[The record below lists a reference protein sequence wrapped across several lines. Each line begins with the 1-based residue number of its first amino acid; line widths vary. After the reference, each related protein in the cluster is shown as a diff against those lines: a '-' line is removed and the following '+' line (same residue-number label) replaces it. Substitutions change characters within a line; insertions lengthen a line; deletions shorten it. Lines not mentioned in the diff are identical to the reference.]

1 MSDSTDTWRNLRRR
15 RRGTKLVVALAAIT
29 VVAACTS
36 GTSSG
41 SSGSSGPKPTLSGD
55 AFTPLSGP
63 EAVFGPE
70 STSGCFTAIL
80 VINAAGGILGHQVQ
94 CVTTDSRGDAADAVP
109 AAQQMLA
116 TVPNLI
122 GIVGPSTNE
131 APSTVSIFDRAHI
144 PMIAQTGDP
153 AFDHNTYKYFYRP
166 TPADDINGIAMA
178 VWAYKQ
184 KGFTRAAAVFGNDVA
199 GQGVVPNLVKAF
211 QKLGGTVVANQSLA
225 LDQNSYRTEV
235 AQLKAAQPQVIFTE
249 LDPQTA
255 GTYYGELKQLNG
267 LVPVI
272 GDGGTL
278 GYPAWLQ
285 AVSGAIGAASM
296 AQFYSGVQILNPT
309 SGPGWDTFS
318 KAVVQINITNPSQF
332 LNDPYTTT
340 NYDGVIEIALAITA
354 AKSTDPTKFNPY
366 FLKVATGGP
375 SAVVVHTY
383 ADGVAALNS
392 GKTIQFVGAA
402 GATIYDQY
410 HNASL
415 PWEVDTVKSDLSL
428 VQQGIVSASDVA
440 ALTS

>member
-1 MSDSTDTWRNLRRR
+1 
-15 RRGTKLVVALAAIT
+15 
-29 VVAACTS
+29 
-36 GTSSG
+36 
-41 SSGSSGPKPTLSGD
+41 
-55 AFTPLSGP
+55 
-63 EAVFGPE
+63 
-70 STSGCFTAIL
+70 
-80 VINAAGGILGHQVQ
+80 
-94 CVTTDSRGDAADAVP
+94 
-109 AAQQMLA
+109 MLA
-116 TVPNLI
+116 TVSNLVA
-122 GIVGPSTNE
+122 IVGPSTNE

-178 VWAYKQ
+178 VWAFKQ
-184 KGFTRAAAVFGNDVA
+184 KGFTTAAAVFGNDVA

-211 QKLGGTVVANQSLA
+211 QKLGGTMVANQSLA

-235 AQLKAAQPQVIFTE
+235 ARVLAAKPQVIFTE

-255 GTYYGELKQLNG
+255 GTYFGELKQLGG

-285 AVSGAIGAASM
+285 AVSGAIGASSM

-309 SGPGWDTFS
+309 SGPGWDAFS

-340 NYDGVIEIALAITA
+340 NYDGLLELALAMTA
-354 AKSTDPTKFNPY
+354 AKSVDPTVFNPY
-366 FLKVATGGP
+366 FLKIATGGP
-375 SAVVVHTY
+375 GAVVVHTY
-383 ADGVAALNS
+383 ADGVTALNS

-415 PWEVDTVKSDLSL
+415 PWEVDSVKSDLSL

-440 ALTS
+440 ALTT